1 MPHRTVRTRDAAGIL
16 LIRDNGGPEILLGRR
31 RSSARAFPGQYVFP
45 GGMVEA
51 EDRQPSGFDE
61 ALPVPSAGLDRRS
74 LTTLPVFARAALRE
88 CYEETGLLLIDRR
101 RQPAGR
107 GRASD
112 QRASDRKVWR
122 AFAERA
128 TAPAF
133 NALLPVARAITPCGY
148 PRRFHSRFFMTV
160 LGASAQ
166 VRSTDAA
173 GRLAGDGELED
184 LGWVPIAETR
194 GLPLAAANAAVLHE
208 VLTNLVARHPA
219 GAPWPGALADAP
231 APCFTWRGP
240 GEQPYRTVIGR
251 RPG

>member
-1 MPHRTVRTRDAAGIL
+1 MPHRPVRPRDAAGIL

-74 LTTLPVFARAALRE
+74 LKALPVFARAALRE
-88 CYEETGLLLIDRR
+88 CYEETGLLLIARPRQSAAR
-101 RQPAGR
+101 RQ
-107 GRASD
+107 
-112 QRASDRKVWR
+112 ASDRKVWR

-128 TAPAF
+128 AAPAF
-133 NALLPVARAITPCGY
+133 GALLPVARAITPCGY

-160 LGASAQ
+160 LGPSAQ
-166 VRSTDAA
+166 VRSADAA

-219 GAPWPGALADAP
+219 GAPWPGALADAL